1 MPRTAMTLTLV
12 NANQNY
18 QLAALIKA
26 VDATTR
32 RSFNEITLQAVI
44 GNAGTVLVGDASMGA
59 ADFGDELTAGTRT
72 KYGPDGMSIR
82 STENIYLRSASAGV
96 KVAFI
101 GKE

>member
-1 MPRTAMTLTLV
+1 MPRNAMTVTLAL
-12 NANQNY
+12 ANTNY

-26 VDATTR
+26 IDPNTR
-32 RSFNEITLQAVI
+32 RSFNEISLQAVI
-44 GNAGTVLVGDASMGA
+44 GNAGTVLLGDASMGA
-59 ADFGDELTAGTRT
+59 ADFGDELTAGTRV